1 MGRTS
6 LLEGYSSGGLVPV
19 RFLGFGF
26 FWAWLFVTTLSPS
39 PLFGSVACLGG
50 MPFEMLELAARSV
63 ALVCALA
70 ASRRLAT
77 AAGCRV
83 MLMASLVA
91 GASVA
96 PLVLLVGGPAA
107 ASAAAV
113 LAGVAEVVMFLLWL
127 SFFGYMRLGDTLAL
141 LIVSYGAGSLL
152 FLGVLALGRTAMV
165 AASVLLPVA
174 SCVTFVLSA
183 RLHAA
188 RTGEEIFGGTVGAG
202 EGSRGGF
209 RALPMGRFAV
219 PFVKMTA
226 GLGSY
231 SFAFA
236 LISAV
241 SLRSGDG
248 ASYTYLVEPACIVVL
263 AVAFVAMAA
272 ITRRIDALYPT
283 YRAVAPLMGFGFALL
298 ALGAPPA
305 VACVFVALGYLAF
318 EVLALNDYCNLV
330 QADDS
335 SLFGTMAFARLVI
348 SVGMAVGWLAGYGAY
363 LLVPAESYVS
373 VMATAALLVVLF
385 VGTLAFTDRD
395 VATMSSLADD
405 RAVVEETAPLLG
417 KDEALELFAG
427 EAALSKRETEVLGW
441 LVEGRTTSY
450 IAAKL
455 FVAESTV
462 RAHVHSI
469 YRKTGVKSRM
479 ELLDAFE
486 ARRARGRAQ
495 G

>member
-1 MGRTS
+1 MGK
-6 LLEGYSSGGLVPV
+6 LPLFEGYSFGGLVPV

-50 MPFEMLELAARSV
+50 MPFEMLELAARSL
-63 ALVCALA
+63 ALVCALVGA
-70 ASRRLAT
+70 RRLAT
-77 AAGCRV
+77 AAGCRA
-83 MLMASLVA
+83 MLVVSLVA

-107 ASAAAV
+107 ATLAAV

-152 FLGVLALGRTAMV
+152 FFGVFALGRTAMV

-174 SCVTFVLSA
+174 SCAAFVLSA
-183 RLHAA
+183 RLHAEK
-188 RTGEEIFGGTVGAG
+188 TGDEIFGGTAGAAG
-202 EGSRGGF
+202 EAREGSRV
-209 RALPMGRFAV
+209 LPVGRFAV

-226 GLGSY
+226 ALGLY

-248 ASYTYLVEPACIVVL
+248 PSYTYLVEPACIVVL
-263 AVAFVAMAA
+263 AAVFVLAA
-272 ITRRIDALYPT
+272 VLTRRVDALYPT
-283 YRAVAPLMGFGFALL
+283 YRAVAPLMGLGFALL
-298 ALGAPPA
+298 AFGAPPA
-305 VACVFVALGYLAF
+305 VACIFVALGYLAF

-335 SLFGTMAFARLVI
+335 SLFGTMAFARLAI
-348 SVGMAVGWLAGYGAY
+348 SVGMAAGWLAGYGAY
-363 LLVPAESYVS
+363 LVVPEGSYVP
-373 VMATAALLVVLF
+373 VMATAALFVVLL

-395 VATMSSLADD
+395 VATMSTLADD
-405 RAVVEETAPLLG
+405 RAVVEKAAPLLG
-417 KDEALELFAG
+417 KGEALGLFSSEAG
-427 EAALSKRETEVLGW
+427 LSKREAEVLGW

-469 YRKTGVKSRM
+469 YRKTGVGSRM

-486 ARRARGRAQ
+486 ERRAQ